1 MAKDTKIEYGTKK
14 VTLSRLYP
22 FGETVEIP
30 DGKDTKK
37 VTELTLNE
45 LNGFDDEIIT
55 SETEKNKKIGGYVQ
69 ISISAGITYKE
80 ALSLANKDSAKVMEV
95 LQGF

>member
-1 MAKDTKIEYGTKK
+1 MAKTEIEYGQKK

-22 FGETVEIP
+22 FGEVVEIQI
-30 DGKDTKK
+30 GKETKK

-55 SETEKNKKIGGYVQ
+55 NEVEKNKKIGGYVQ
-69 ISISAGITYKE
+69 ISVSAGIEYKE
-80 ALSLANKDSAKVMEV
+80 ALSLANKDSSKIMEV